1 MSFSKEVKDFA
12 RSNWNKILITAM
24 VVGASCSASAQNNN
38 DKQERVKALVENL
51 KNEAL
56 KSKNMERYQTVDSIA
71 KNDFNFFVEVYDKM
85 KAKEFFAYMKKEAIA
100 KKDTETLKNIVKLE
114 SNDAA
119 MVKMYNSLQ
128 ERSGTTSSEFSNG
141 NYKKKVVTTKTEDGI
156 STKTS
161 VSGTFSVADL
171 SKEELADYNMIITAN
186 KFKNKVNDDMDFSA
200 AINMKARVA
209 MVEIK
214 ADPSSKDN
222 VIARETR
229 GVDIDKDNGIMYYKD
244 RAYLNFTHDKSLGSA
259 VIVDKDSKDV
269 KSYLKKKKSNSTNKQ
284 NYKESSKTR

>member
-24 VVGASCSASAQNNN
+24 VVGASFSASAQNNN

-56 KSKNMERYQTVDSIA
+56 KSKDMERYQTVDSIA

-100 KKDTETLKNIVKLE
+100 KKDTATLKNIVKLE

-128 ERSGTTSSEFSNG
+128 EKSGTTSSEFSNG

-171 SKEELADYNMIITAN
+171 SKEEFADYNMIITAN

-269 KSYLKKKKSNSTNKQ
+269 KSYLKKKKSNSTSKQ